1 MTDPSFE
8 ASFNAGY
15 EEAQSRLRM
24 SMLCKDCVRPLAYPL
39 SARIVELT
47 SILTGKLVK
56 APRAASARVEV
67 PNGVPGV
74 REVVKPNGAF
84 DGSPLSGA
92 NGKAERGS

>member
-1 MTDPSFE
+1 MTDFD
-8 ASFNAGY
+8 AGY

-39 SARIVELT
+39 SARIVEL
-47 SILTGKLVK
+47 SILTRKLVK
-56 APRAASARVEV
+56 APCPASTRIKV

-74 REVVKPNGAF
+74 GEVIKANASL

-92 NGKAERGS
+92 NGKAERRS

>member
-39 SARIVELT
+39 SARIVEL
-47 SILTGKLVK
+47 SILTRKLVK
-56 APRAASARVEV
+56 APCPASTRIKV

-74 REVVKPNGAF
+74 GEVVEPNGAL

-92 NGKAERGS
+92 NGEAERRS